1 MLSPTAP
8 NELNY
13 TLPCLL
19 MGQIKKKFGDNFY
32 PNKRDILGQKTTS
45 RYGPFT
51 GAEGGAG
58 YEVCGGKL

>member
-1 MLSPTAP
+1 MFINGP
-8 NELNY
+8 NK
-13 TLPCLL
+13 
-19 MGQIKKKFGDNFY
+19 KKKFGDNFY
-32 PNKRDILGQKTTS
+32 PNKRDFLGQKTTS